1 MKKAYTLC
9 MVSRDKKILLGYKKR
24 GFGAGYWNGFGGK
37 VEAGE
42 SVEAA
47 AKRELLEEVGI
58 TAQAIEPAG
67 VLEFSFASDPKQL
80 VVYVFHVTAYDGEPK
95 ETEEM
100 RPSWFAASDI
110 PFSMMWPDDIYWLPV
125 LLAQKYFQ
133 GTFHFD
139 KPAAIDYMP
148 VILSKELMVQDTGL
162 DLKNN

>member
-1 MKKAYTLC
+1 MAP
-9 MVSRDKKILLGYKKR
+9 GN
-24 GFGAGYWNGFGGK
+24 WNGFGGK
-37 VEAGE
+37 VEASE

-80 VVYVFHVTAYDGEPK
+80 RVYVFHVTAYDGEPK

-100 RPSWFAASDI
+100 RPSWFALTDI
-110 PFSMMWPDDIYWLPV
+110 PFSKMWPDDRYWLPV
-125 LLAQKYFQ
+125 LLAHKYFH

-139 KPAAIDYMP
+139 KPATIDYIP
-148 VILSKELMVQDTGL
+148 VILTKELMVQDTRL
-162 DLKNN
+162 DFKDN